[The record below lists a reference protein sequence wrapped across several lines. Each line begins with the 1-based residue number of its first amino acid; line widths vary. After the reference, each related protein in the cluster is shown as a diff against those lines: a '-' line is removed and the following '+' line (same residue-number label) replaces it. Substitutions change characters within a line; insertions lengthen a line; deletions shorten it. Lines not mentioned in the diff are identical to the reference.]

1 MNPLALGLMA
11 LGTALLLAGICSFM
25 KDRKVLGAMLAVL
38 GSAAIAAPFVISC
51 FLAG

>member
-11 LGTALLLAGICSFM
+11 LGIALLLVGIYSFM
-25 KDRKVLGAMLAVL
+25 KDKKIIGTILAVL
-38 GSAAIAAPFVISC
+38 GIAAIAAPFLISY